1 MARDYYEILGV
12 SKNASTDEVKKA
24 YRKMAM
30 KYHPDKNP
38 GDKTAEEKFKEAA
51 EAYSVLTD
59 PQKRQMYDQYGH
71 AGVKG
76 NGFGRS
82 SGFSGGGFGGFD
94 PFDIFREVFGN
105 SGFGGFEDLF
115 GGGGSS
121 RRSRTSASARTGS
134 DLKIRLPL
142 TLEEINKGVT
152 KKIKIKRLDTC
163 TACDGSG
170 SKSGTSRKTCPV
182 CHGSGEIREMTR
194 SLFGQMVNVR
204 VCSNCNGE
212 GSVAEQRCPVCG
224 GDGRVKGAREISV
237 QVPPGVSNGHYMTMT
252 GEGNV
257 GQRKGSRGD
266 LIVIFEELEH
276 DVFIRNEDN
285 IFVNLHISP
294 AEAVLGTEL
303 EIPTLNG
310 RVKLVVPAG
319 TQTGKM
325 LRLKQKGIPHLHQHG
340 RGDQIVRILVD
351 LPKNPSSD
359 ERNIYRDLLNV
370 EKKRN
375 FVSNRFSKIE

>member
-1 MARDYYEILGV
+1 MARDYYEILGI

-105 SGFGGFEDLF
+105 SGFGGFEDFF

-121 RRSRTSASARTGS
+121 RRSRTSASTRTGS

-163 TACDGSG
+163 KACDGSG

-310 RVKLVVPAG
+310 RVKLVVPPG

-351 LPKNPSSD
+351 LPKNPSSE
-359 ERNIYRDLLNV
+359 ERKIYRDLLNV
-370 EKKRN
+370 EKKRGC
-375 FVSNRFSKIE
+375 VSHRFSKIE